1 MAVEA
6 SGAALDG
13 RFIDILDLVPGMG
26 VDEVMAGLAA
36 HYAAESIAEQRTYF
50 QAGSRGVEVKTVEFI
65 QTVKSGDSGDAMVAF
80 FTGPAAGNRAFAVER
95 QVYYPDVL
103 TAPTV
108 ATITEA
114 LISKYGAALQRRKRA
129 AEADMQ
135 ALLFD
140 LERAHL
146 EASKPAAAPAL

>member
-1 MAVEA
+1 
-6 SGAALDG
+6 
-13 RFIDILDLVPGMG
+13 
-26 VDEVMAGLAA
+26 
-36 HYAAESIAEQRTYF
+36 
-50 QAGSRGVEVKTVEFI
+50 
-65 QTVKSGDSGDAMVAF
+65 MVAF

-146 EASKPAAAPAL
+146 EAS